1 MRRIVLCLGMLLAW
15 PMAGQAAKLAEPT
28 SVEFGAGAWVDVDA
42 TGKAHVVE
50 MDRLSEFKDE
60 DKPGSLADIIKSR
73 LRERIET
80 WEFTPPTQAGATVP
94 GKTHIYV
101 SLEALSSD
109 GGGMAIRVESA
120 TTGAKLANRQM
131 GGLIET
137 MMDYGYA
144 GRVTVDVAWKNDGTV
159 ETANSI
165 DPPIDGKATTQ
176 SIPPKV
182 LKAVLKVART
192 WRFDPEIV
200 AGTAI
205 PGHGTVPIAFCWDGK
220 CPADERSET
229 KTPEP
234 QFTALSPAV
243 NLRTAVVGT
252 VL

>member
-1 MRRIVLCLGMLLAW
+1 MRRFALWLGMLLAW
-15 PMAGQAAKLAEPT
+15 PLAGQAAKSAEPT

-50 MDRLSEFKDE
+50 MDQLSQFKDE

-80 WEFTPPTQAGATVP
+80 WEFTPPTQGGTTVP

-109 GGGMAIRVESA
+109 GGGIAIRVESA
-120 TTGAKLANRQM
+120 TTGAKLVNRQM

-159 ETANSI
+159 EAANSAAS
-165 DPPIDGKATTQ
+165 PIGDKANPQ

-200 AGTAI
+200 AGNPI
-205 PGHGTVPIAFCWDGK
+205 PGHGTVPIAFCWYGK
-220 CPADERSET
+220 CPADERSEA
-229 KTPEP
+229 KAPEP

-243 NLRTAVVGT
+243 NLRTAVAGT
-252 VL
+252 AL